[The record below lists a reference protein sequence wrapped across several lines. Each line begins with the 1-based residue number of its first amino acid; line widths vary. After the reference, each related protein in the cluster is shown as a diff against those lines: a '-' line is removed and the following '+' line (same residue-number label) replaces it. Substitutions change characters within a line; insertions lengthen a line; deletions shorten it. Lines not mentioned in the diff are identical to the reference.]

1 MNIFKAV
8 EIYKRIPG
16 LPSSQNPLR
25 AIRGLWVSGEHLDNI
40 TIDATLHITNKSSRP
55 CEERAYTDQNAEAFL
70 SGNVNIIDID
80 TNTLAVQEYTVQN
93 NETYLQGNINI
104 IGIDATQMDITYYT
118 TTSPD
123 AYLQGNVNIIEIYAN
138 TINVADYVY
147 PKQNTT
153 LPEKTGQNPAEP
165 TILIEVFTSSALEW
179 Q

>member
-25 AIRGLWVSGEHLDNI
+25 AIRGLWVSGTHLDNI
-40 TIDATLHITNKSSRP
+40 TIDATLQVTGETSRP
-55 CEERAYTDQNAEAFL
+55 CEERAYTDQNNEAFL
-70 SGNVNIIDID
+70 SGNVNIIDIS
-80 TNTLAVQEYTVQN
+80 TTSMAVQEYTVQN
-93 NETYLQGNINI
+93 NETYLEGNINI
-104 IGIDATQMDITYYT
+104 IGIDAANMDITYYT

-123 AYLQGNVNIIEIYAN
+123 AYLEGNVNIIEIYGN
-138 TINVADYVY
+138 IINVADYVI
-147 PKQNTT
+147 PKAYTV

-165 TILIEVFTSSALEW
+165 TLLIEVFTSTPLEW